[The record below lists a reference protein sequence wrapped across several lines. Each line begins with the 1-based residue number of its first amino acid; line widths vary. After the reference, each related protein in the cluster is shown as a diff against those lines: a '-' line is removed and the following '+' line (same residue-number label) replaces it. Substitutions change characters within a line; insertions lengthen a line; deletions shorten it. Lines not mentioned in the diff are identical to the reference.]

1 MQIEAYTA
9 EEVAKILRVS
19 RQTVYTLIREGKIPH
34 FKVGNKVRIKR
45 ADLNRI
51 TNTETQPETTG
62 EVK

>member
-1 MQIEAYTA
+1 MQVEAYTA
-9 EEVAKILRVS
+9 EEVAKLLRVS

-45 ADLNRI
+45 VDIQKI

>member
-45 ADLNRI
+45 ADLNKI

-62 EVK
+62 ETK

>member
-45 ADLNRI
+45 ADLNKI

>member
-45 ADLNRI
+45 ADLDKI

-62 EVK
+62 ETK